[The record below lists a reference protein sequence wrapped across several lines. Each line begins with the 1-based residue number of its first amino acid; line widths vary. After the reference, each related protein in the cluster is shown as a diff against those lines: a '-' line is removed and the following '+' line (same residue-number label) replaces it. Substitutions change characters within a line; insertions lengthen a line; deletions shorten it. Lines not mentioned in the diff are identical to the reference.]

1 MSQTSIAVQNVEEK
15 RVAISPIERLAEG
28 INKTFQAIT
37 QRAYEI
43 FEGNGHRIGH
53 ELEDWFK
60 AEMDLLHPVHVNIAE
75 SGDNLEVKAEVP
87 GFTEKEL
94 EVSVEPSRLTISGK
108 RKTETKKEKQG
119 KTVYSEFC
127 SDQILRVVDLPA
139 SVDAGKATA
148 TLKNGVLQLMMPK
161 AVSAKTVEIKSK
173 VA

>member
-1 MSQTSIAVQNVEEK
+1 
-15 RVAISPIERLAEG
+15 
-28 INKTFQAIT
+28 
-37 QRAYEI
+37 
-43 FEGNGHRIGH
+43 
-53 ELEDWFK
+53 
-60 AEMDLLHPVHVNIAE
+60 MDLLHPVHVNIAE

-87 GFTEKEL
+87 GFTEKEI

-139 SVDAGKATA
+139 SVDAGNATA